1 MELNFILGGRHYSLL
16 SFSPGAGLY
25 KRPDELVPVFASTAM
40 EPMLGSITRFPRV
53 GNTGGDIFYYDEETD
68 NSVNSLGLPNAGWEE
83 YNKVIPALVEQ
94 AKQAGKNLRVSFSG
108 FSREDFLIPIRELI
122 ALLVKINGCA
132 WVIIEINLSCPNTV
146 DTSGKHH
153 ELIAYNPELVQ
164 AIMHGLYGEASGR
177 LPLAFKFSPYDVAEK
192 LDREV
197 RQAICDGIN
206 ADTAVYA
213 GPIELVCGN
222 TKGKQTMFRPDGR
235 PALDVTNNMGGL
247 AGKKLKPLN
256 LENTAFFRTNLRTR
270 HTIVGSGGVTC
281 ADDIFD
287 YLVAGANKVQSTG
300 FVAHYGLRALGP
312 IFQNLADLAEA
323 A

>member
-1 MELNFILGGRHYSLL
+1 MRQTHWPDVVPGVKAKIPQLEKIFPKEGLIFI
-16 SFSPGAGLY
+16 
-25 KRPDELVPVFASTAM
+25 VFV
-40 EPMLGSITRFPRV
+40 R
-53 GNTGGDIFYYDEETD
+53 Y
-68 NSVNSLGLPNAGWEE
+68 
-83 YNKVIPALVEQ
+83 
-94 AKQAGKNLRVSFSG
+94 
-108 FSREDFLIPIRELI
+108 FLE
-122 ALLVKINGCA
+122 
-132 WVIIEINLSCPNTV
+132 
-146 DTSGKHH
+146 
-153 ELIAYNPELVQ
+153 
-164 AIMHGLYGEASGR
+164 R
-177 LPLAFKFSPYDVAEK
+177 LE
-192 LDREV
+192 REV

-235 PALDVTNNMGGL
+235 PALGVTNNMGGL